1 MAQVSI
7 TVNASSLAASA
18 IRFDKEDT
26 IGCIKGTSEGGNYM
40 DTSDGSDVIA
50 VVVKAS
56 DSDDPLFDLPTL
68 PIHTSGSSRRV
79 TYCEHITVFSMCP
92 SARTCFARMFV
103 VKSKTAV
110 ANCDIM
116 VNVLE
121 RASITGL

>member
-7 TVNASSLAASA
+7 TVNASSLAAYA
-18 IRFDKEDT
+18 KTFATENT
-26 IGCIKGTSEGGNYM
+26 IEFIKGTFEGRNYVE
-40 DTSDGSDVIA
+40 TGDGTDVIA
-50 VVVKAS
+50 VVLKVS
-56 DSDDPLFDLPTL
+56 ERPIEVFPFPLPTK
-68 PIHTSGSSRRV
+68 TSGDSRRV

-103 VKSKTAV
+103 VNSKTAV

-121 RASITGL
+121 

>member
-18 IRFDKEDT
+18 VRFDSEDT
-26 IGCIKGTSEGGNYM
+26 IGYIRGTFEGRNYV
-40 DTSDGSDVIA
+40 DTGDGDVIA
-50 VVVKAS
+50 IAIKAS
-56 DSDDPLFDLPTL
+56 DSDDPLFDYPPLTKERAL
-68 PIHTSGSSRRV
+68 R
-79 TYCEHITVFSMCP
+79 YCEHITVFSMCP

-103 VKSKTAV
+103 VKSETAV

-121 RASITGL
+121 